1 MKTIPQLMSSI
12 QKLTATIQAASA
24 DLQEVN
30 NDLETI
36 FGTSKVETAEAAPQQ
51 KQVRAPQ
58 RRQYQQRRKPV
69 EVVATSEPV
78 QTEVQALPPVYPNS
92 RTMTA
97 GEKNAIR
104 AEWKALPKRERTPEK
119 RAEFALRHRCS
130 RIQIFALTR
139 DDGHAQRIS
148 RIASQKKRLTG
159 QPVNGQQV
167 SA

>member
-1 MKTIPQLMSSI
+1 MQTIPQLMSSI
-12 QKLTATIQAASA
+12 QKLTATMQAATA
-24 DLQEVN
+24 NLQEVN

-36 FGTSKVETAEAAPQQ
+36 FGTSKAETAEAAPQQ
-51 KQVRAPQ
+51 KQARAPQ
-58 RRQYQQRRKPV
+58 KRKYQRRIPV
-69 EVVATSEPV
+69 EVVATPESVQPEV
-78 QTEVQALPPVYPNS
+78 QTLPPVYPNS
-92 RTMTA
+92 RKMTP